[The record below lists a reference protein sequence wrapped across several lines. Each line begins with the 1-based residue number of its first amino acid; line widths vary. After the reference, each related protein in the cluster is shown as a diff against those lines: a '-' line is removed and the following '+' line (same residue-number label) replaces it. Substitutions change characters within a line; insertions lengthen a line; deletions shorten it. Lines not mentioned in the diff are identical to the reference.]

1 MITLANKYRPTTF
14 EDVVG
19 QDINTKILQNQIK
32 TKQYSPVSLL
42 VGNAGCGKTTC
53 AKIFANQINGEII
66 ELDCATHNGVA
77 EIKDIVDK
85 SRTRSILH
93 DYKVIILDECQCL
106 TKESWSSLLIVLE
119 ENIPTTIF
127 VFCTTDPQKIPN
139 TIFSRS
145 QRLDFTPISNKLIF
159 GRLKQVCEKESID
172 ICDDSLKLIV
182 KSANGG
188 LRQALTN
195 LDKCIMY
202 GDLSLEAVSKVI
214 NYVTADVLDDLYNA
228 YVSKDLNDICKI
240 IDHCYASGYDL
251 HGMIKVFLGYA
262 IKQKNIELMST
273 LLTTLQDIRYDDTPK
288 NIIIARL
295 IT

>member
-139 TIFSRS
+139 TIFSRA

-214 NYVTADVLDDLYNA
+214 NYVTVDVLEDLYNA
-228 YVSKDLNDICKI
+228 YVSKDLNSICRI
-240 IDHCYASGYDL
+240 IDHSYASGYDL